1 MVSPASFAFG
11 LYTLPFL
18 IVLHISEMLSFEKG
32 GIELIQKNYGKAAV
46 PILSACLL
54 PCLCNGLEE
63 WTEGKQYV
71 CLLQKYNVMV
81 WWVQTR
87 MANIIYE
94 VFQRG
99 KETAAARPWRRLVA
113 QR

>member
-1 MVSPASFAFG
+1 M
-11 LYTLPFL
+11 
-18 IVLHISEMLSFEKG
+18 EK
-32 GIELIQKNYGKAAV
+32 LLCQTT
-46 PILSACLL
+46 ILSACLL

-63 WTEGKQYV
+63 WTEGKLYV
-71 CLLQKYNVMV
+71 CAETTTLLQKYNVMV

-99 KETAAARPWRRLVA
+99 KETAAARPWQRLVA
-113 QR
+113 RR